1 MQQLSERE
9 LNDLVSADEAILSFL
24 LETTNEENR
33 YWDLEKYVS
42 DLSEQY

>member
-9 LNDLVSADEAILSFL
+9 LNDLVSADEAIVSFL
-24 LETTNEENR
+24 LETTTEENK
-33 YWDLEKYVS
+33 YWDLEKYVA